1 VTEADWQQ
9 GARVE
14 KGMILGA
21 IGSSGRSTGPHLHYE
36 VIKYGNKQDPTEYIN
51 IQPFLAH

>member
-1 VTEADWQQ
+1 MTEADWQQ
-9 GARVE
+9 GGRVE

-21 IGSSGRSTGPHLHYE
+21 IGSAGGSTGPHLHYE
-36 VIKYGNKQDPTEYIN
+36 VIQNGNKQDPTEYIN